1 MFLASLCCCGNS
13 ENEVQ
18 IAGNI
23 STQCF
28 RSLVRGLHALAVHVI
43 ESWSH
48 DCTMGTSVKTGVL
61 LTNLTLLLVQHLVLG
76 SWCLTERP
84 KKKTVLSVLL
94 VLSCCAFA
102 LCFRVPFC
110 NQCHK
115 LRAATLSAKGPS
127 AYEIACCDKE
137 HRQGDGGGDTGLGAM
152 AKELQLPS
160 LLLL

>member
-48 DCTMGTSVKTGVL
+48 NCTMGTSVKTGVL

-84 KKKTVLSVLL
+84 KKNSPFR
-94 VLSCCAFA
+94 FA
-102 LCFRVPFC
+102 RALMLCFRAVLSRTFLQPVPQVTCC
-110 NQCHK
+110 NFVSQ
-115 LRAATLSAKGPS
+115 GP
-127 AYEIACCDKE
+127 K
-137 HRQGDGGGDTGLGAM
+137 RL
-152 AKELQLPS
+152 
-160 LLLL
+160 